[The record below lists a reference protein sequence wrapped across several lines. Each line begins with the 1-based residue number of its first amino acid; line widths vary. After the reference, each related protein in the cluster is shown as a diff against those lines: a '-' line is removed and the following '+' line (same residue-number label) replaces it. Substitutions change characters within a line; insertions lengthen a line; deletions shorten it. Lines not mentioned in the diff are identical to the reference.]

1 MAQGFLVLFGWG
13 EETTRFHE
21 KIVVHISD
29 DVFLILGCGFQPLRT
44 RVPLI

>member
-29 DVFLILGCGFQPLRT
+29 DVFLILVDVVSNLCALAFL
-44 RVPLI
+44 